1 MGRKWAKIRLNH
13 RQKCQN
19 EVKHGLQQSEA
30 VVDRLNVN
38 SDQTHKF
45 RLGADPGEC
54 QINAYQIPIVLT
66 LTRITPSSI
75 GLGDIKRNIFDL
87 WKIAKLTRATIAPID
102 RTFARRHESK
112 SKEN

>member
-38 SDQTHKF
+38 SDQTHEF
-45 RLGADPGEC
+45 RLGPDPGEC
-54 QINAYQIPIVLT
+54 RLNAYQIPNVLG
-66 LTRITPSSI
+66 LTRITPSSR
-75 GLGDIKRNIFDL
+75 GLGDIQRNIFGL
-87 WKIAKLTRATIAPID
+87 RKVAKLIRAT
-102 RTFARRHESK
+102 
-112 SKEN
+112 